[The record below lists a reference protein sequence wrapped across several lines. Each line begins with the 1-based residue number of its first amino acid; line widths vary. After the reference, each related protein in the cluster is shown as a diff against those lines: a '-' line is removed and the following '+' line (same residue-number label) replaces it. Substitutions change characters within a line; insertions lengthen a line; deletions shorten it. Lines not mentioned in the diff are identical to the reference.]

1 VTQPISNLPEQP
13 ENPRSVSGKMLRL
26 MKLLAMLMAVEATEF
41 YKEVTYEN
49 TDCTGT
55 IVKEKY
61 EPSGTAHCADMTT
74 YMSSQGIQGNW
85 YSQHTCNGTHL
96 LKSLYNDSATC
107 SDSTKITAVDAIELD
122 ACHLDDGAGTKI
134 SACATVS
141 EVAVST
147 LYSDNCSS
155 TPMMTSN
162 TPTGCVAD
170 GDADSAAST
179 KIEILA
185 SGDIKVT
192 SYNTSYDCTGTIKYE
207 ALYPCGGTCVN
218 GSAIENGPAFFTTNN
233 IFMTNDGSCV
243 TDGAAINL
251 APSMGLGLVTMGV
264 VAMSIELGLASL

>member
-179 KIEILA
+179 KTEIL
-185 SGDIKVT
+185 SNGDIKIT
-192 SYNTSYDCTGTIKYE
+192 GYDTSYDCTGTSKWE
-207 ALYPCGGTCVN
+207 FVVPCGGACVDLSTVPN
-218 GSAIENGPAFFTTNN
+218 APALYTTYQL
-233 IFMTNDGSCV
+233 FSKNDGSCV
-243 TDGAAINL
+243 TSASAT
-251 APSMGLGLVTMGV
+251 ASMGLGLATLGV
-264 VAMSIELGLASL
+264 VAMST